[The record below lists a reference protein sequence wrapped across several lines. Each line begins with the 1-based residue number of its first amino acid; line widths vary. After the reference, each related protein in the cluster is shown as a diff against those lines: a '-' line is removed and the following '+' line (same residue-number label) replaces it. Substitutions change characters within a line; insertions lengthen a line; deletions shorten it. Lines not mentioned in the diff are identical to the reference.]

1 MDDPAWPPG
10 TVRLERLHGEN
21 AADIIL
27 QPRPTS
33 DPNDPLNWQKWRKYL
48 NFGLATFYAVMAFA
62 QINATTPT
70 WGPMED
76 ELGFDAVLMNNTYA
90 IGCATLALGSF
101 MLIPFALKYGLRPIY
116 ILSSAAQMAIMIWA
130 ARTETAGDWWGV
142 NALQCW
148 VGSLA
153 ETMVQMTVADVF
165 FVHQRGL
172 MNSIYIWA
180 SNFGSSLAPVA
191 AGFVTTSQGWRWVWW
206 YMTIFFGLVL
216 IAFVF
221 GFEESKF
228 DWSKAALVGRPV
240 PAAAVETAS
249 NVGSNNGDDVVEEK
263 KRPQSS
269 DPEKQAQAVLSPQD
283 SATSATAIEID
294 PTIPR
299 KTYFRMLSLATTTPG
314 PFMLFAR
321 HAYQPFEILV
331 TIPGVAYMSLVYA
344 VLLAWSTVMSAALS
358 TYMIEEPYDFNS
370 TQIGLMNLAPFIGNT
385 LGSLICGPLSDWI
398 ILRLAKR
405 KDGIYEPEMRLWI
418 FVPFIPFQVAGA
430 FWFGYALQG
439 GQSWVAVAWAWGI
452 CSFGSAPISS
462 IALTYMTDAYNE
474 IIGDALVALTFS
486 RNTLST
492 VFVFAMT
499 PWISAVGISN
509 VFNTIGAIGLAVLL
523 FAFAFIW
530 KGKVWRYKSAGRYRY
545 FAARQFDPRPID
557 NKQH

>member
-1 MDDPAWPPG
+1 
-10 TVRLERLHGEN
+10 
-21 AADIIL
+21 
-27 QPRPTS
+27 
-33 DPNDPLNWQKWRKYL
+33 
-48 NFGLATFYAVMAFA
+48 
-62 QINATTPT
+62 
-70 WGPMED
+70 
-76 ELGFDAVLMNNTYA
+76 
-90 IGCATLALGSF
+90 

-116 ILSSAAQMAIMIWA
+116 ILSSAAQMAIMVWA
-130 ARTETAGDWWGV
+130 ARTYTPGDWWGV

-206 YMTIFFGLVL
+206 YMTIFFGVVLV
-216 IAFVF
+216 AFVF

-228 DWSKAALVGRPV
+228 DWTNATLVGRP
-240 PAAAVETAS
+240 AASSE
-249 NVGSNNGDDVVEEK
+249 NVSTVNSRDQAALK
-263 KRPQSS
+263 QAS
-269 DPEKQAQAVLSPQD
+269 DPEKQAQAVLSPME
-283 SATSATAIEID
+283 SPVVTSVWIS
-294 PTIPR
+294 PTTPR
-299 KTYFRMLSLATTTPG
+299 KTYWQRLSLATTTPG
-314 PFMLFAR
+314 SFTVFAR
-321 HAYQPFEILV
+321 HAYQPFQILC
-331 TIPGVAYMSLVYA
+331 TIPGVAYMSIVYA

-358 TYMIEEPYDFNS
+358 TYMIEPPYDFNS

-385 LGSLICGPLSDWI
+385 LGSIICGPLSDWV

-405 KDGIYEPEMRLWI
+405 KEGIYEPEMRLWV

-474 IIGDALVALTFS
+474 VSRRVAHEAHSHTRWRMLILPADHRRRARGPHLLPKHAQHCLCVCHDAVDRPCWHGQCLQHYRGHRTGGAAFCLRLPVERQDMAIPERTAVS
-486 RNTLST
+486 
-492 VFVFAMT
+492 VFC
-499 PWISAVGISN
+499 GE
-509 VFNTIGAIGLAVLL
+509 AIRPKAH
-523 FAFAFIW
+523 
-530 KGKVWRYKSAGRYRY
+530 
-545 FAARQFDPRPID
+545 RQ
-557 NKQH
+557 

>member
-1 MDDPAWPPG
+1 MGAVTTPEVDVATAADDPAWPPG
-10 TVRLERLHGEN
+10 TVRLEKLFASG
-21 AADIIL
+21 AATEIIL
-27 QPRPTS
+27 QPRPTN
-33 DPNDPLNWQKWRKYL
+33 DPNDPLNWATWRKNL
-48 NFGLATFYAVMAFA
+48 NFGLATFYALMAFA

-116 ILSSAAQMAIMIWA
+116 ILSSAAQMGIMIWA
-130 ARTETAGDWWGV
+130 ARTYTAGDWWGV

-153 ETMVQMTVADVF
+153 ETMVQMTVADVS

-206 YMTIFFGLVL
+206 YMTIFFGVVLV
-216 IAFVF
+216 AFIF

-228 DWSKAALVGRPV
+228 DWTKAVLVGQPV
-240 PAAAVETAS
+240 VSDEDLSQAES
-249 NVGSNNGDDVVEEK
+249 NEHEK
-263 KRPQSS
+263 KEKAMS
-269 DPEKQAQAVLSPQD
+269 DPEKQAQAELS
-283 SATSATAIEID
+283 SAEAHVATSVLMD
-294 PTIPR
+294 QSIPR
-299 KTYFRMLSLATTTPG
+299 RTYWQRLGLATTTSG
-314 PFMLFAR
+314 PWQLFAR
-321 HAYQPFEILV
+321 HAYQPFQILV

-358 TYMIEEPYDFNS
+358 TYMIEAPYSFNA
-370 TQIGLMNLAPFIGNT
+370 TQIGLMNLAPFIGTT
-385 LGSLICGPLSDWI
+385 LGSFVCGPLSDRM

-405 KDGIYEPEMRLWI
+405 NKGVYEPEMRLWL

-430 FWFGYALQG
+430 FWFGYALQDG
-439 GQSWVAVAWAWGI
+439 ESWVAVAMAWGI
-452 CSFGSAPISS
+452 TSFGSAPISS

-474 IIGDALVALTFS
+474 VSNGA
-486 RNTLST
+486 T
-492 VFVFAMT
+492 V
-499 PWISAVGISN
+499 
-509 VFNTIGAIGLAVLL
+509 VLESL
-523 FAFAFIW
+523 
-530 KGKVWRYKSAGRYRY
+530 GRC
-545 FAARQFDPRPID
+545 
-557 NKQH
+557 

>member
-1 MDDPAWPPG
+1 MATQADFDC
-10 TVRLERLHGEN
+10 TVSSLFRRLIKSCNR
-21 AADIIL
+21 
-27 QPRPTS
+27 
-33 DPNDPLNWQKWRKYL
+33 
-48 NFGLATFYAVMAFA
+48 
-62 QINATTPT
+62 
-70 WGPMED
+70 
-76 ELGFDAVLMNNTYA
+76 NNTYA

-116 ILSSAAQMAIMIWA
+116 ILSSAAQMAIMVWA
-130 ARTETAGDWWGV
+130 ARTYTAGDWWGV

-153 ETMVQMTVADVF
+153 ESMVQMTVADVF

-206 YMTIFFGLVL
+206 YMTIFFGAVL
-216 IAFVF
+216 IAFIF

-228 DWSKAALVGRPV
+228 DWTKAVLVGRP
-240 PAAAVETAS
+240 AASSENISTVDSRDHT
-249 NVGSNNGDDVVEEK
+249 EK
-263 KRPQSS
+263 PPVS
-269 DPEKQAQAVLSPQD
+269 DPEKQAQAELSASDAP
-283 SATSATAIEID
+283 AVTTSQLD
-294 PTIPR
+294 PKIPR
-299 KTYFRMLSLATTTPG
+299 KTYWQRLTLATTTPG

-321 HAYQPFEILV
+321 HAYQPFQILF

-358 TYMIEEPYDFNS
+358 TYMIEAPYNFNS

-385 LGSLICGPLSDWI
+385 LGSLISGPLSDWV

-405 KDGIYEPEMRLWI
+405 KDGIYEPEMRLWV

-430 FWFGYALQG
+430 FWFGYALQDG
-439 GQSWVAVAWAWGI
+439 ESWVAVAWAWGI

-474 IIGDALVALTFS
+474 VS
-486 RNTLST
+486 K
-492 VFVFAMT
+492 
-499 PWISAVGISN
+499 AVCS
-509 VFNTIGAIGLAVLL
+509 
-523 FAFAFIW
+523 
-530 KGKVWRYKSAGRYRY
+530 WRG
-545 FAARQFDPRPID
+545 
-557 NKQH
+557 

>member
-1 MDDPAWPPG
+1 MGAGHETVVDVVDDPAWPPG
-10 TVRLERLHGEN
+10 TVRLERLLGGTDAE
-21 AADIIL
+21 IIL
-27 QPRPTS
+27 QPRPTN
-33 DPNDPLNWQKWRKYL
+33 DPNDPLNWPQWRKYL
-48 NFGLATFYAVMAFA
+48 NFGLATFYALMAFA

-76 ELGFDAVLMNNTYA
+76 ELGFSAVLMNNTYA
-90 IGCATLALGSF
+90 IGCGTLALGSF

-116 ILSSAAQMAIMIWA
+116 ILSSAAQMGIMIWA
-130 ARTETAGDWWGV
+130 ARTYTGGDWWGV

-216 IAFVF
+216 VAFIF

-228 DWSKAALVGRPV
+228 DWTQAVLAGRP
-240 PAAAVETAS
+240 AASDESLS
-249 NVGSNNGDDVVEEK
+249 NAHSNDQEQDQ
-263 KRPQSS
+263 PSS
-269 DPEKQAQAVLSPQD
+269 DPEKQAQAELSTTEAPL
-283 SATSATAIEID
+283 ATSTWID
-294 PTIPR
+294 NTIPR
-299 KTYFRMLSLATTTPG
+299 KTYWQRLGLTTTTNG
-314 PFMLFAR
+314 PWKLFAR
-321 HAYQPFEILV
+321 HAYQPFQIMV
-331 TIPGVAYMSLVYA
+331 TIPGVGYMSLVYA

-358 TYMIEEPYDFNS
+358 TYMIEDPYNFNS
-370 TQIGLMNLAPFIGNT
+370 TQIGLMNLAPFIGTT
-385 LGSLICGPLSDWI
+385 LGSLICGPLSDWL

-405 KDGIYEPEMRLWI
+405 NNGIYEPEMRLWI

-452 CSFGSAPISS
+452 CNFGSAPISS

-474 IIGDALVALTFS
+474 VSCCGMASRWPWKLTLVNRSLVM
-486 RNTLST
+486 R
-492 VFVFAMT
+492 
-499 PWISAVGISN
+499 W
-509 VFNTIGAIGLAVLL
+509 
-523 FAFAFIW
+523 
-530 KGKVWRYKSAGRYRY
+530 
-545 FAARQFDPRPID
+545 
-557 NKQH
+557 